1 MRRFLIVA
9 FTAASFCCLA
19 LTFPSRA
26 MAGVTSGTAKCP
38 SGDIHQMGDAVGC
51 VIPLPVGQPGHG
63 GSVNPNDWGMCGVLG
78 LTGNFGPPTVARI
91 IVNTSGYYAVE
102 LEAYMASVLP
112 TLNWTCVLF
121 SDFNGVPPPSEAT
134 SFGPVNYNGGS
145 DGGAKKIAGSVGN
158 ACIWAGVFGNL
169 ETLNINDAGGTDGAF
184 GFAYAQF
191 DTPYSLL
198 ESQNVTSYAICSAYS
213 AASWKGWNFVNPRP
227 NVSAPPHAIK
237 LGGLDDTHYWCYLQG
252 IEAHLLYPTY
262 PVGVISASLEISG
275 GDYSID
281 ATPPGG
287 TWTSYNCLPLTQ

>member
-1 MRRFLIVA
+1 MRRLIFTPAAA
-9 FTAASFCCLA
+9 FVCCLA
-19 LTFPSRA
+19 LVFPSRA
-26 MAGVTSGTAKCP
+26 MAGVTSGKAQCSDANIK
-38 SGDIHQMGDAVGC
+38 QMDNSVGC

-63 GSVNPNDWGMCGVLG
+63 GGGNPSDWGMCGVLG
-78 LTGNFGPPTVARI
+78 LSGNFGPPTVARI
-91 IVNTSGYYAVE
+91 VVDATGHYAVE
-102 LEAYMASVLP
+102 LQAHKASVLP

-121 SDFNGVPPPSEAT
+121 SDFKGVPPPSEAT

-145 DGGAKKIAGSVGN
+145 DGGSKKIAGSVGN

-169 ETLNINDAGGTDGAF
+169 ETFNINQAGGTDGAF

-191 DTPYSLL
+191 DTPDTLI
-198 ESQNVTSYAICSAYS
+198 ESQNVTSYAICSGYS
-213 AASWKGWNFVNPRP
+213 AASWKTWSFVNPRP

-237 LGGLDDTHYWCYLQG
+237 LGGLDDAHYWCYLQG

-262 PVGVISASLEISG
+262 SVGVIGAGLEISG

-281 ATPPGG
+281 ATPAGG